1 MEVPDAEIQTK
12 TLAEAA
18 KKLTISVLEK
28 NHSNVINV
36 ISSNADESTSDEV
49 MEEKDE
55 NESKVVVV
63 NDCKGHCNCIECTI
77 CLHCHTCDMC
87 TICVRCDRC
96 KVTETVQPLR
106 SPSSEGTERPL
117 TILGRLNVV
126 RFGFHFQIHAE
137 APVSD
142 SERDSIRQ
150 FHHDIVSLDKKVR
163 PQTDKKFL
171 GVVRLL
177 PTDDQYWASVSVQG
191 YLDIPIPRCAG
202 HLVHLIPDLPNIDWY
217 VVDKLGDQY
226 KGFIQM
232 GLYARRRIDASQR
245 ISIKITQHEFQKST
259 SSGSS
264 TSQTCHQHK
273 ISVGDG
279 AISENATFQTCHQ
292 HKNVPEIET
301 TSQNCH
307 QHKNKDES
315 GPEKD
320 RERPVVGNPD
330 GDNDPPPPPG
340 GGNGDAVPVG
350 FPETPPF
357 RLLQPEF
364 RWPNWARNNGT
375 PQLRQRRHRDSII
388 VVPMIRDHRTG
399 RVPPSQYRA
408 REENEEKTICGYG

>member
-1 MEVPDAEIQTK
+1 MTSEFAEDDELEVPDAEGQTK

-18 KKLTISVLEK
+18 KKLTISGLEK
-28 NHSNVINV
+28 NLSNVINV
-36 ISSNADESTSDEV
+36 TSSDPDKSTTDEV
-49 MEEKDE
+49 MEEKGKTE
-55 NESKVVVV
+55 AKVVVV

-77 CLHCHTCDMC
+77 CLHCHTCDAC

-96 KVTETVQPLR
+96 KVTETKQSLR
-106 SPSSEGTERPL
+106 SPTSGSMEGPL
-117 TILGRLNVV
+117 TILGQANMV
-126 RFGFHFQIHAE
+126 RFGFHFQIHAK
-137 APVSD
+137 APVSKF
-142 SERDSIRQ
+142 EKDSIRQ
-150 FHHDIVSLDKKVR
+150 FHRDIVNLDKAVR
-163 PQTDKKFL
+163 PQSDKNFI

-191 YLDIPIPRCAG
+191 YPDIPVPRCAG
-202 HLVHLIPDLPNIDWY
+202 HLVHLIPDLPNINWY

-232 GLYARRRIDASQR
+232 GLYAKRRIDSSQR
-245 ISIKITQHEFQKST
+245 ISVKITQDESQKSLPST
-259 SSGSS
+259 SNGSS

-273 ISVGDG
+273 NG
-279 AISENATFQTCHQ
+279 
-292 HKNVPEIET
+292 PEVEP

-307 QHKNKDES
+307 QHKNRSES
-315 GPEKD
+315 GPIID
-320 RERPVVGNPD
+320 REMPAVGDPD

-388 VVPMIRDHRTG
+388 VVPMIRDPQTG